1 VTATLLARSGLKVVV
16 LERGERIGG
25 SALLSHTASIESSLV
40 RSLGLEQHGLKI
52 VRPAADACAPTLDGR
67 ALILWHDVTH
77 ASASIRAF
85 SAKDA
90 EEYPRFLNSFAKISA
105 VLRRVAASTPPS
117 IDDPTAGDV
126 LELLK
131 AGRAFRALGK
141 ADAYRLLRWM
151 PMAVADLASEWFES
165 EPLRVTIAAGGVLGS
180 FLGPRSAGSAAVLM
194 MLGAGEGQPV
204 ASGWFVGGKPGG
216 LADALGGAARQAGVE
231 IRIDADVARIEVAD
245 GAVTGVTLA
254 SGDAIA
260 ARAVVSSA
268 DPKRTLLGL
277 LDPIHLAPEIVR
289 RIQNIRTHGTLAH
302 MTFVVSSLPRFAGV
316 EALHGAERAHALSG
330 RIRLARDVDGIE
342 RAFDA
347 AKYGGFADEPWIEL
361 TIPSIADSTSTPQGQ
376 HVVSAYVQYAPYHL
390 KGRAEGLPHKSGA
403 GLQPCEWDA
412 QRDRLAATATR
423 TIEQYAPGFEASIV
437 SRTVMTP
444 LDLERT
450 YGMAGG
456 HIFHGELSLDQW
468 FVTRPLLGWARYRT
482 PIDRLYLCGSGTHP
496 RTGLDGRSGANAA
509 REILKDL
516 AVIRTST
523 TEDTRVTVDKIWIV
537 PPRPSVPVFGLTQL
551 RQRPRPLALR
561 NSRQPPSAP
570 RIPLPLHPVCVK
582 GPRGARLLTADPH
595 VAGSPR
601 DRVLAE
607 WMRDRWR
614 DYGPEQVEIVEHQVL
629 LPHATAVEVE
639 MRSPSPWRASMRRN

>member
-1 VTATLLARSGLKVVV
+1 MTGTSVTGNVDAVVIGGGVNGLVTATLLARSGLKVVV
-16 LERGERIGG
+16 LERGDRVGG
-25 SALLSHTASIESSLV
+25 SALLSHAASIDPALV

-52 VRPAADACAPTLDGR
+52 VRPAAAACAPTVDGR
-67 ALILWHDVTH
+67 ALILWHDATR

-85 SAKDA
+85 SASDA
-90 EEYPRFLNSFAKISA
+90 EQYPRFLNSFAKISA

-165 EPLRVTIAAGGVLGS
+165 EPLRATIAAGGVLGS

-204 ASGWFVGGKPGG
+204 ASGWFAGGKPGA
-216 LADALGGAARQAGVE
+216 LTDALSAAARQAGAE
-231 IRIDADVARIEVAD
+231 IRTDADVARIEAAD
-245 GAVTGVTLA
+245 GAATGVTLA
-254 SGDAIA
+254 SGDTIA

-289 RIQNIRTHGTLAH
+289 RIQNIRAHGTLAQ
-302 MTFVVSSLPRFAGV
+302 MTFVVSSLPRFPGV

-376 HVVSAYVQYAPYHL
+376 HVISAYVQYAPYHL
-390 KGRAEGLPHKSGA
+390 KGRPEGLPHNVPGAALQPNNSRGA
-403 GLQPCEWDA
+403 GLQPCEWDT
-412 QRDRLAATATR
+412 QRDRLVAAATR

-450 YGMAGG
+450 YGMTGG

-496 RTGLDGRSGANAA
+496 GTGLDGRSGANAA
-509 REILKDL
+509 REILKSL
-516 AVIRTST
+516 KR
-523 TEDTRVTVDKIWIV
+523 
-537 PPRPSVPVFGLTQL
+537 
-551 RQRPRPLALR
+551 
-561 NSRQPPSAP
+561 
-570 RIPLPLHPVCVK
+570 
-582 GPRGARLLTADPH
+582 
-595 VAGSPR
+595 
-601 DRVLAE
+601 
-607 WMRDRWR
+607 
-614 DYGPEQVEIVEHQVL
+614 
-629 LPHATAVEVE
+629 
-639 MRSPSPWRASMRRN
+639 

>member
-1 VTATLLARSGLKVVV
+1 MASDAVVIGGGVNGLVTATLLARSGLKVVV
-16 LERGERIGG
+16 LERGERAGG
-25 SALLSHTASIESSLV
+25 SALLSHTASIDPSLV

-67 ALILWHDVTH
+67 ALILWHDVAR
-77 ASASIRAF
+77 ASTSIRAF
-85 SAKDA
+85 SANDA
-90 EEYPRFLNSFAKISA
+90 EQYPRFLNSFAKISA

-165 EPLRVTIAAGGVLGS
+165 EPLRATIAAGGVLGS

-204 ASGWFVGGKPGG
+204 ASGWFAGGKPGA
-216 LADALGGAARQAGVE
+216 LADALGAAARQAGVE
-231 IRIDADVARIEVAD
+231 IRTGADVARIEVAD

-254 SGDAIA
+254 SGDAFA

-302 MTFVVSSLPRFAGV
+302 MTFVVSSLPRFAGI

-361 TIPSIADSTSTPQGQ
+361 TIQSIADSASTPQGQ
-376 HVVSAYVQYAPYHL
+376 HVISAYVQYAPYHL
-390 KGRAEGLPHKSGA
+390 KGRAEALPHKSGHLTGRPEALPHKSGHLTGRPEALLHKSGA

-450 YGMAGG
+450 YGMTGG

-482 PIDRLYLCGSGTHP
+482 PIDRLYLCGAGTHP
-496 RTGLDGRSGANAA
+496 GTGLDGRSGANAA
-509 REILKDL
+509 REILKS
-516 AVIRTST
+516 I
-523 TEDTRVTVDKIWIV
+523 
-537 PPRPSVPVFGLTQL
+537 
-551 RQRPRPLALR
+551 
-561 NSRQPPSAP
+561 
-570 RIPLPLHPVCVK
+570 K
-582 GPRGARLLTADPH
+582 G
-595 VAGSPR
+595 
-601 DRVLAE
+601 
-607 WMRDRWR
+607 
-614 DYGPEQVEIVEHQVL
+614 
-629 LPHATAVEVE
+629 
-639 MRSPSPWRASMRRN
+639 